1 MLLVI
6 LLQLV
11 AMCKYMNINN
21 FGTNMM
27 LRMRLERQLREI
39 RQDDKV
45 LYSVFRYFLLNYH
58 SN

>member
-21 FGTNMM
+21 FGTNIM